1 MNLWERVTG
10 EFIDVIQ
17 WLDSSD
23 DTMVYRFERY
33 GNEIKYGAKLVVRES
48 QVAVFVNEGQIADV
62 YSPGTYTLETKN
74 MPIMT
79 TLNSWKY
86 GFQSPFKAEVYFVNM
101 KTFTDCKWGTKNPI
115 MLRDPEFGP
124 VRLRAFGS
132 YAIRISDPATVV
144 KTVSGTNGRFTVDQ
158 ISDQLRNMIITRFTD
173 IIGESKIPI
182 LDLASNYNELSDFI
196 TQKIKDDFLKYGF
209 EIVNM
214 LVENITLPEEVEKM
228 LDKRSS
234 MGIIGN
240 LNAYTQF
247 QTANAI
253 EDAAKNPGGIAASG
267 VGMGIGMNMANQMG
281 QSYYNNQGFGSPPP
295 MGASFYV
302 NINGNQSGPFDSNTI
317 QAMAT
322 DGRLKKDSYVWRNGM
337 PEWQKASDVKELES
351 VLSSIPP
358 SPPPFQNSSSPPP
371 SSNVSTK
378 FHLNINGE
386 QSSADIDSI
395 NQMIQEGKIDKDTY
409 IWQKGMGD
417 WQKIGE
423 NESFKSLFTQTQ
435 VDEDMPPPFPN
446 KNL

>member
-1 MNLWERVTG
+1 MGLWEKITG

-17 WLDSSD
+17 WLDSSQ

-33 GNEIKYGAKLVVRES
+33 GNEIKYGAKLIVRES

-62 YSPGTYTLETKN
+62 FNPGTYTLETKN

-79 TLNSWKY
+79 TLNSWKH
-86 GFQSPFKAEVYFVNM
+86 GFESPFKAEVYFVNM

-132 YAIRISDPATVV
+132 YAIKISDPTIVV
-144 KTVSGTNGRFTVDQ
+144 KSVSGTNGRFTIDQ

-173 IIGESKIPI
+173 LIGESKIPV
-182 LDLASNYNELSDFI
+182 LDLASNYNELSDFV

-234 MGIIGN
+234 MGILGN

-247 QTANAI
+247 QSANAI
-253 EDAAKNPGGIAASG
+253 EDAAKNPGGLAASG
-267 VGMGIGMNMANQMG
+267 VGMGLGMNMANQM
-281 QSYYNNQGFGSPPP
+281 SNSFNQQNSFSSPPP
-295 MGASFYV
+295 IGASFY
-302 NINGNQSGPFDSNTI
+302 INLNGSQSGPYDSNSL
-317 QAMAT
+317 QAMVK
-322 DGRLKKDSYVWRNGM
+322 DGRVKRDTFVWKQGM
-337 PEWQKASDVKELES
+337 SEWKKASDIKELDDL
-351 VLSSIPP
+351 LSSIPP
-358 SPPPFQNSSSPPP
+358 SLPPLGDIPPPIPSSP
-371 SSNVSTK
+371 K

-386 QSSADIDSI
+386 QTESLDLNTII
-395 NQMIQEGKIDKDTY
+395 QMIKEGKISQDTFA
-409 IWQKGMGD
+409 WRKGMSD
-417 WQKIGE
+417 WMKLSSIQE
-423 NESFKSLFTQTQ
+423 FSSLFSN
-435 VDEDMPPPFPN
+435 DDMPPPF
-446 KNL
+446 KG

>member
-1 MNLWERVTG
+1 MGLWEKITG
-10 EFIDVIQ
+10 EFIDIIQ
-17 WLDSSD
+17 WLDSSQ

-33 GNEIKYGAKLVVRES
+33 GNEIKYGAKLIVRES

-62 YSPGTYTLETKN
+62 FNPGTYTLETKN

-79 TLNSWKY
+79 TLNSWKH
-86 GFQSPFKAEVYFVNM
+86 GFESPFKAEVYFINM

-132 YAIRISDPATVV
+132 YAIKISDPTTVV
-144 KTVSGTNGRFTVDQ
+144 KSVSGTNGRFTIDQ

-173 IIGESKIPI
+173 LIGESKIPV
-182 LDLASNYNELSDFI
+182 LDLASNYNELSDFV

-247 QTANAI
+247 QSANAI
-253 EDAAKNPGGIAASG
+253 EDAAKNPGGLAASG
-267 VGMGIGMNMANQMG
+267 VGMGLGMNMANQM
-281 QSYYNNQGFGSPPP
+281 NNSFNQQNSFSSPPP
-295 MGASFYV
+295 LGASFY
-302 NINGNQSGPFDSNTI
+302 INLNGSQSGPYDNNSL
-317 QAMAT
+317 QSMVK
-322 DGRLKKDSYVWRNGM
+322 DGRLKRDTFVWKQGM
-337 PEWQKASDVKELES
+337 AEWKKASEVAELND
-351 VLSSIPP
+351 LISSIPP
-358 SPPPFQNSSSPPP
+358 SPPPLGDMPPPIPSSP
-371 SSNVSTK
+371 K

-386 QSSADIDSI
+386 QTESLDLNTIS
-395 NQMIQEGKIDKDTY
+395 QMVKEGKVNQDTFA
-409 IWQKGMGD
+409 WKKGMSD
-417 WQKIGE
+417 WQKLSSIQE
-423 NESFKSLFTQTQ
+423 LSSLFSN
-435 VDEDMPPPFPN
+435 DEMPPPF
-446 KNL
+446 KG

>member
-17 WLDSSD
+17 WLDSSE
-23 DTMVYRFERY
+23 DTMVYRFERH
-33 GNEIKYGAKLVVRES
+33 GNEIKYGAKLIVRES

-62 YSPGTYTLETKN
+62 YNPGTYTLETKN

-132 YAIRISDPATVV
+132 YAIKISDPVTVV

-173 IIGESKIPI
+173 IIGESKIPV

-196 TQKIKDDFLKYGF
+196 TQKIKDDFSKYGF

-281 QSYYNNQGFGSPPP
+281 QSYYNNQGNFASPPP

-317 QAMAT
+317 QAMAA
-322 DGRLKKDSYVWRNGM
+322 DGRLKHDTHVWKNGM
-337 PEWQKASDVKELES
+337 PEWQKARDVKELES
-351 VLSSIPP
+351 VLASIPP
-358 SPPPFQNSSSPPP
+358 TPPPFSAQGVPPELK
-371 SSNVSTK
+371 SSTK
-378 FHLNINGE
+378 YHLNLNGE
-386 QSSADIDSI
+386 QTSADFDSI
-395 NQMIQEGKIDKDTY
+395 NQMIKEGRVTKDTY
-409 IWQKGMGD
+409 AWQKGMAD
-417 WQKIGE
+417 WQKIE
-423 NESFKSLFTQTQ
+423 EIDVFKSLFNTTI
-435 VDEDMPPPFPN
+435 DEDAPPPFPN
-446 KNL
+446 KTL